1 MRRSPSLP
9 RVKPQA
15 CIVLEGAAPEPFFFL
30 SHLLRWGGNV
40 VRTACSRLGC
50 SPSSAL
56 CVPGSAAHRR
66 GQQAACGKALGP
78 GGASDSAASR
88 LQSPGRGKEGKEE
101 DAEGGEEKPEAHT
114 RCFGTAPLTVRLS
127 TRAGADSSSLQSRL
141 CASPPFCPDLA
152 RQAGRRHDGYP
163 APARLQPESS
173 VRIPGAL
180 LSGSAGGAGEQANA
194 QYWRPTLGPSAQ

>member
-1 MRRSPSLP
+1 MLCALP
-9 RVKPQA
+9 AVGW
-15 CIVLEGAAPEPFFFL
+15 GALP
-30 SHLLRWGGNV
+30 
-40 VRTACSRLGC
+40 VRTLCPRICSSQERAAGCLREGTGPWWCLRLC
-50 SPSSAL
+50 CFL
-56 CVPGSAAHRR
+56 AAVSREGEGGEGGGRR
-66 GQQAACGKALGP
+66 GK
-78 GGASDSAASR
+78 
-88 LQSPGRGKEGKEE
+88 
-101 DAEGGEEKPEAHT
+101 EEKPEAHT

>member
-15 CIVLEGAAPEPFFFL
+15 CIVLEGAAPEPFFESPPSVGRQCCAHCLQSAGVL
-30 SHLLRWGGNV
+30 SQF
-40 VRTACSRLGC
+40 
-50 SPSSAL
+50 AL

-78 GGASDSAASR
+78 GGASDSAASW
-88 LQSPGRGKEGKEE
+88 LQSPGRGKEEKEE